1 MVNFPGDESLMICG
15 PEQWELNFSDIEEHG
30 KFGAFDLSEFMIE
43 DEPRL
48 ASLLGVKKFIIPPP
62 FIERGDKNLRLTIP
76 SVRFPQWHYCPRCK
90 ILEKIELTRSGFPV
104 CTNAACKKRRMIPLR
119 FVAVCGD
126 GHIQDVP
133 LMEWVHRGSDIE
145 NEDHELYYRA
155 GKGAG
160 DLASIHIRCSCGSAR
175 SLGGIMGDDA
185 LVNTQSCQGHRPWLG
200 PAGMKDSS
208 CGNPLRVLIRG
219 ASNVYFPLI
228 KSALYLPSAQND
240 AEKAAT
246 ALLAKHGEQIRKFKD
261 SDNDGSLLKIFL
273 ETHVKSDIL
282 ETVFLKIC
290 EKMDGPTDGQDQEI
304 SEQGLR
310 QQEYDYILRERKAGR
325 DFKSSEIKKE
335 ECSDFKYISTTFDQV
350 ILVEQLKETRA
361 FAGFSRIFPND
372 GNLEAKKSLL
382 TNAPPLSWLPANQ
395 VYGEGIFLSFN
406 EKLLLL
412 WTELQEVQA
421 RALKRS
427 RRYNQAIA
435 NRRADHEYRPLDG
448 RFFLIHT
455 LAHLMI
461 NRLCYN
467 CGYGSSA
474 LRERIFCSSPDDDPS
489 AMNGFLIYTSSGD
502 SEGSLGGLVR
512 QGKPWNLEK
521 ILRES
526 VEDSRWCSA
535 DPVCMQ
541 VGSEDGQGPESVNG
555 AACHNCA
562 VIPETSCEEFNMLLD
577 RAFVT
582 GDGENPDLGFFSWLE
597 NKGMLS
603 G

>member
-1 MVNFPGDESLMICG
+1 MICG
-15 PEQWELNFSDIEEHG
+15 PEQWELNFSNIEEQG
-30 KFGAFDLSEFMIE
+30 KSGAFDLSEFTID

-48 ASLLGVKKFIIPPP
+48 ASLLGVSKFIIPPP
-62 FIERGDKNLRLTIP
+62 FIERGEKNLKLTIP
-76 SVRFPQWHYCPRCK
+76 AVRFPQWHYCPRCK
-90 ILEKIELTRSGFPV
+90 ILEKIELIRSGFPV
-104 CTNAACKKRRMIPLR
+104 CFNPSCKKRRMIPLR
-119 FVAVCGD
+119 FVAVCGE

-133 LMEWVHRGSDIE
+133 LMEWVHRGDAIE

-155 GKGAG
+155 GKGSG
-160 DLASIHIRCSCGSAR
+160 DLASIHIRCSCGSSR
-175 SLGGIMGDDA
+175 SLGGIMGDNA
-185 LVNTQSCQGHRPWLG
+185 LQNTQSCQGHRPWLG

-228 KSALYLPSAQND
+228 KSALYLPSAQSD
-240 AEKAAT
+240 TDGIVASLMAE
-246 ALLAKHGEQIRKFKD
+246 HERQIRQFKNA
-261 SDNDGSLLKIFL
+261 DNNGSLLMAFL
-273 ETHVKSDIL
+273 DTHVKSDIL
-282 ETVFLKIC
+282 EAVFLKIC
-290 EKMDGPTDGQDQEI
+290 EKLDGSPDQQEPVI

-310 QQEYDYILRERKAGR
+310 QEEYDYILREKTARR
-325 DFKSSEIKKE
+325 DFKSSEIGKE
-335 ECSDFKYISTTFDQV
+335 KYAEYKYISTVFDRI

-361 FAGFSRIFPND
+361 FAGFSRIFPNE
-372 GNLEAKKSLL
+372 GNIEAKKALL
-382 TNAPPLSWLPANQ
+382 TSNTPLSWLPANQ
-395 VYGEGIFLSFN
+395 VYGEGVFICLN
-406 EKLLLL
+406 ENLILQ
-412 WTELQEVQA
+412 WAELPEVKE
-421 RALKRS
+421 RALIRS
-427 RRYNQAIA
+427 GRYNQAIA

-474 LRERIFCSSPDDDPS
+474 LRERIFCSPPNNPS
-489 AMNGFLIYTSSGD
+489 SMNGFLIYTSSGD

-512 QGKPWNLEK
+512 QGRPGNLEK

-526 VEDSRWCSA
+526 IEDSRWCSA

-541 VGSEDGQGPESVNG
+541 VGSEDGQGPDSVNG

-597 NKGMLS
+597 KQGAL
-603 G
+603 